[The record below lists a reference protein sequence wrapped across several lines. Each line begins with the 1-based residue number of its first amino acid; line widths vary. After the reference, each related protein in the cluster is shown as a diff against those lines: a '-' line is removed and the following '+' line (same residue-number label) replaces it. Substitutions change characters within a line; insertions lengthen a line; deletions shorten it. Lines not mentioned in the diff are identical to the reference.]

1 MRTRKHQ
8 FTLRLN
14 EKEEK
19 ALMRIVKSTGTN
31 RSAVIRKLIME
42 CNVKQ
47 RPEKIFEEM
56 AERIKVHRLEMD
68 EIAKECTRT
77 RTVTEEQLNRIGELQ
92 LKVKAIIEEYEDC
105 FVNDEQQRVVL

>member
-19 ALMRIVKSTGTN
+19 ALMRIVKKEGTN

-42 CNVKQ
+42 CKVKQ
-47 RPEKIFEEM
+47 RPEEIFEEM

-68 EIAKECTRT
+68 AITKECALT
-77 RTVTEEQLNRIGELQ
+77 RTVTNEQLDRIGELQ
-92 LKVKAIIEEYEDC
+92 MKVKEIIDEYEDC
-105 FVNDEQQRVVL
+105 FVDEETL

>member
-19 ALMRIVKSTGTN
+19 ALMRLVKSAGTN
-31 RSAVIRKLIME
+31 RSAVIRQLIMD
-42 CNVKQ
+42 CRVKQ
-47 RPEKIFEEM
+47 RPEEIFEEM

-68 EIAKECTRT
+68 EIAKECSYS
-77 RTVTEEQLNRIGELQ
+77 RTVTNEQLDRIGELQ
-92 LKVKAIIEEYEDC
+92 MKVKEIIDEYEDC
-105 FVNDEQQRVVL
+105 FVDEETL

>member
-19 ALMRIVKSTGTN
+19 ALMRLVKSAGTN

-42 CNVKQ
+42 CKVKQ
-47 RPEKIFEEM
+47 RPEEIFEEM
-56 AERIKVHRLEMD
+56 ADRIRVHRLEMD
-68 EIAKECTRT
+68 EITKECSYS

-92 LKVKAIIEEYEDC
+92 MKVKEIIEEYEDC
-105 FVNDEQQRVVL
+105 FADEETL

>member
-1 MRTRKHQ
+1 MRIRKHQ

-14 EKEEK
+14 EKENN
-19 ALMRIVKSTGTN
+19 ALMRQVKKAGTN

-42 CNVKQ
+42 CKVKQ
-47 RPEKIFEEM
+47 RPEEIFEEM

-68 EIAKECTRT
+68 EIAKECSYS

-92 LKVKAIIEEYEDC
+92 IKVKEIIEEYEDC
-105 FVNDEQQRVVL
+105 FVEETL

>member
-19 ALMRIVKSTGTN
+19 ALMRIVKSIGTN

-42 CNVKQ
+42 CKVKQ
-47 RPEKIFEEM
+47 RPEEIFEEM
-56 AERIKVHRLEMD
+56 TERIKVHRLEME

-77 RTVTEEQLNRIGELQ
+77 RTVTEEQLNRMGELQ
-92 LKVKAIIEEYEDC
+92 QKVKAIIEEYEDC
-105 FVNDEQQRVVL
+105 FVDDEQQG

>member
-19 ALMRIVKSTGTN
+19 ALIRIVKKAGTN

-42 CNVKQ
+42 CKVKQ
-47 RPEKIFEEM
+47 RPEEIFEEM
-56 AERIKVHRLEMD
+56 AERIRVHLLEMD
-68 EIAKECTRT
+68 EITKECTRT
-77 RTVTEEQLNRIGELQ
+77 QTVTDEQLDRIGELQ
-92 LKVKAIIEEYEDC
+92 EKVKEIIEEYEDC
-105 FVNDEQQRVVL
+105 FIEE